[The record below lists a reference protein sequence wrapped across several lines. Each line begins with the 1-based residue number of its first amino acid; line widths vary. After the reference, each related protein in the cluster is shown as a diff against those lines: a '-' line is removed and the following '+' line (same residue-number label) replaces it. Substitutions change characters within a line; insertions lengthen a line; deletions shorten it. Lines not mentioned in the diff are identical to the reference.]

1 MASDASD
8 LRDAVLS
15 RLTGQCKG
23 SERWDVLVLAALQ
36 DEGALQAA
44 LDPGAAQAPALPALA
59 LAPASSAGVYLRS
72 IACQGFR
79 GIGPRACLE
88 LQPGPG
94 LTLVVGRNGSGKSS
108 FAEGLELLLT
118 DDTFRFRRS
127 RVWREGWRNLHH
139 GQAALEAEFLID
151 GEKAPARVSTSW
163 AADAPL
169 EARQTTA
176 QIQGQPQSDLSALG
190 WRQALVSHRPFLPY
204 SELGSM
210 LDQEPS
216 KLYDALAAIL
226 GLEELVH
233 AQDRLAEARK
243 VREKA
248 EKEAKAAR
256 EERLAELRACPDERA
271 RPWLPVL
278 DQKQPDLEAAALLLA
293 APAPGESEGILD
305 VLRALTALRA
315 PEPGAVAGVVEE
327 LRQAKQRLADTAV
340 TLAARSG
347 DLAALL
353 EAALAFHEVHG
364 DRDCPVC
371 GRREALDEAWQ
382 RHSRERL
389 TGLRQLAS
397 AASAARQAEETGR
410 REARGLPVPAP
421 AQLERALLVL
431 AAEPELLAA
440 TQAVGA
446 ALGAWRDALGQPDM
460 AAPLAA
466 AAPALLG
473 SIAELRSRAADEL
486 LRREDVWRPLA
497 GRLAAWLEQ
506 ARRAREQAAP
516 LADLKKAEKW
526 LKDSADAIRNER
538 FQPLAQRAQDI
549 WAELRQQSSVALGAI
564 RLAGTATQRRVQLAV
579 TVDEVEGAALGVMS
593 QGELNALALALF
605 IPRATLAESPFRFLV
620 IDDPVQSM
628 DPARVEGL
636 ARVLAGA
643 ARDRQVVV
651 FTHDDRLPEAVR
663 RLEVKASIVEVVRRA
678 RSAVETRLV
687 HDPVRRYLSD
697 ALAVAQTEGLPLAA
711 GRRVVPGLCRLAVEA
726 AATVV
731 ARRKL
736 LVLGRSHADVEELLA
751 EQSGTRPL
759 LALALFGPSGK
770 PGDVSARLLR
780 ESREFGE
787 ALRWCNEGAHE
798 AQPGPVLDRVRQVE
812 KLAKWVQGLK

>member
-1 MASDASD
+1 
-8 LRDAVLS
+8 
-15 RLTGQCKG
+15 
-23 SERWDVLVLAALQ
+23 
-36 DEGALQAA
+36 
-44 LDPGAAQAPALPALA
+44 
-59 LAPASSAGVYLRS
+59 
-72 IACQGFR
+72 
-79 GIGPRACLE
+79 
-88 LQPGPG
+88 
-94 LTLVVGRNGSGKSS
+94 
-108 FAEGLELLLT
+108 
-118 DDTFRFRRS
+118 
-127 RVWREGWRNLHH
+127 
-139 GQAALEAEFLID
+139 
-151 GEKAPARVSTSW
+151 
-163 AADAPL
+163 
-169 EARQTTA
+169 
-176 QIQGQPQSDLSALG
+176 
-190 WRQALVSHRPFLPY
+190 
-204 SELGSM
+204 
-210 LDQEPS
+210 
-216 KLYDALAAIL
+216 
-226 GLEELVH
+226 
-233 AQDRLAEARK
+233 
-243 VREKA
+243 
-248 EKEAKAAR
+248 
-256 EERLAELRACPDERA
+256 
-271 RPWLPVL
+271 
-278 DQKQPDLEAAALLLA
+278 
-293 APAPGESEGILD
+293 
-305 VLRALTALRA
+305 
-315 PEPGAVAGVVEE
+315 
-327 LRQAKQRLADTAV
+327 
-340 TLAARSG
+340 
-347 DLAALL
+347 
-353 EAALAFHEVHG
+353 
-364 DRDCPVC
+364 
-371 GRREALDEAWQ
+371 
-382 RHSRERL
+382 
-389 TGLRQLAS
+389 
-397 AASAARQAEETGR
+397 
-410 REARGLPVPAP
+410 VPAP
-421 AQLERALLVL
+421 ALLERALLVL
-431 AAEPELLAA
+431 ATEPELLAA
-440 TQAVGA
+440 TQVVGA
-446 ALGAWRDALGQPDM
+446 ALGAWRDALGQADM

-473 SIAELRSRAADEL
+473 SIAELRARAAEEL
-486 LRREDVWRPLA
+486 LRREDAWRPLF

-538 FQPLAQRAQDI
+538 FQPLAQRAQEI

-663 RLEVKASIVEVVRRA
+663 RLEVKATIVEVVRRA

-711 GRRVVPGLCRLAVEA
+711 ARRVVPGLCRLAVEA
-726 AATVV
+726 AATAV

-736 LVLGRSHADVEELLA
+736 LGLGRSHADVEELLA

-770 PGDVSARLLR
+770 PGDVSSRLLR